1 MFENGGYTILSCK
14 LKLKK
19 GNYDEI
25 KALMAD
31 YNKRRSDKQP
41 LSQPS
46 AGSTFKRPEGHYAG
60 KLIEDAGLKGYRVGD
75 AQVSEKHC
83 GFVVNRGEATA
94 EDVKK
99 LIRDVQ
105 DKVWDE
111 FQVKLEPEV
120 RIIPENGL

>member
-1 MFENGGYTILSCK
+1 M
-14 LKLKK
+14 
-19 GNYDEI
+19 
-25 KALMAD
+25 
-31 YNKRRSDKQP
+31 
-41 LSQPS
+41 
-46 AGSTFKRPEGHYAG
+46 
-60 KLIEDAGLKGYRVGD
+60 
-75 AQVSEKHC
+75 SEKHC

>member
-1 MFENGGYTILSCK
+1 MLEAEFYFES
-14 LKLKK
+14 
-19 GNYDEI
+19 GNPEGI
-25 KALMAD
+25 KAHMRDL
-31 YNKRRSDKQP
+31 NSRRRDKQP
-41 LSQPS
+41 LEFPS
-46 AGSTFKRPEGHYAG
+46 AGSIFKRPEGHYAG

>member
-1 MFENGGYTILSCK
+1 M
-14 LKLKK
+14 
-19 GNYDEI
+19 
-25 KALMAD
+25 
-31 YNKRRSDKQP
+31 
-41 LSQPS
+41 
-46 AGSTFKRPEGHYAG
+46 
-60 KLIEDAGLKGYRVGD
+60 
-75 AQVSEKHC
+75 SEKHC

-120 RIIPENGL
+120 EGSFRKTDYKEERLVVE